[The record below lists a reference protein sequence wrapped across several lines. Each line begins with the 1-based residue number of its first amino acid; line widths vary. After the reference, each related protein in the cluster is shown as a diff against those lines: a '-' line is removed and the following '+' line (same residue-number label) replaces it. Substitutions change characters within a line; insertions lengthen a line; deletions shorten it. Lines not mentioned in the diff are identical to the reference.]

1 MELRRFGGRKYAR
14 AAVWCRRF
22 DGRTLMRLYAV
33 LAAVTLGT
41 SLVSGHA
48 ARAQE
53 LAASSMDVLREQLDL
68 DKKAVVEANLILTE
82 PQAAAFWPIYEEHQ
96 RELAAIDAQ
105 VVKLVNDYVDKYV
118 SGSIT
123 DAIARRM
130 IGEAT
135 ALDEA
140 EVALRKRTL
149 AKLDGAVPAIEAA
162 RYLQIENKIRAV
174 VKFDLADAIP
184 LVE

>member
-1 MELRRFGGRKYAR
+1 MAVV
-14 AAVWCRRF
+14 AA
-22 DGRTLMRLYAV
+22 
-33 LAAVTLGT
+33 
-41 SLVSGHA
+41 SA

-53 LAASSMDVLREQLDL
+53 LKASSMDVLREQLDL

-82 PQAAAFWPIYEEHQ
+82 AQAASFWPAYDEYQI
-96 RELAAIDAQ
+96 ELAAIDAQ
-105 VVKLVNDYVDKYV
+105 LVKLVNEYADKYIQ
-118 SGSIT
+118 GSIT

-130 IGEAT
+130 IGEAI

-149 AKLDGAVPAIEAA
+149 TKLDGVVPPIEAA

-174 VKFDLADAIP
+174 VRFDLADAIP

>member
-1 MELRRFGGRKYAR
+1 
-14 AAVWCRRF
+14 
-22 DGRTLMRLYAV
+22 MRLYAA
-33 LAAVTLGT
+33 LAVVIGGLGWA
-41 SLVSGHA
+41 SIYPA
-48 ARAQE
+48 EAQE
-53 LAASSMDVLREQLDL
+53 LTASSMDVLREQLDL
-68 DKKAVVEANLILTE
+68 DKKAVVEANLVLTE
-82 PQAAAFWPIYEEHQ
+82 SQAAAFWPIYEEHQ
-96 RELAAIDAQ
+96 RELEAIDAR

-140 EVALRKRTL
+140 ELALRKKTL

-174 VKFDLADAIP
+174 VKFDLADSIP

>member
-1 MELRRFGGRKYAR
+1 
-14 AAVWCRRF
+14 
-22 DGRTLMRLYAV
+22 MRLYTALAV
-33 LAAVTLGT
+33 VIGGLPWGPIFPAE
-41 SLVSGHA
+41 
-48 ARAQE
+48 AQE
-53 LAASSMDVLREQLDL
+53 LTASSMDVLREQLDL
-68 DKKAVVEANLILTE
+68 DKKAVVEANLVLTE
-82 PQAAAFWPIYEEHQ
+82 SQAAAFWPIYEEHQ
-96 RELAAIDAQ
+96 RELEAIDAR

-140 EVALRKRTL
+140 ELALRKKTL

>member
-1 MELRRFGGRKYAR
+1 
-14 AAVWCRRF
+14 
-22 DGRTLMRLYAV
+22 MRLYAA
-33 LAAVTLGT
+33 LAVVMGGLAWLPI
-41 SLVSGHA
+41 HPA
-48 ARAQE
+48 EAQE
-53 LAASSMDVLREQLDL
+53 VTASSMDVLRDQLDL
-68 DKKAVVEANLILTE
+68 DKKAVVEANLVLTE
-82 PQAAAFWPIYEEHQ
+82 SQAAAFWPIYEEHQ
-96 RELAAIDAQ
+96 RELEAIDAR

-140 EVALRKRTL
+140 ELALRKKTL

-174 VKFDLADAIP
+174 VKFDLADSIP

>member
-1 MELRRFGGRKYAR
+1 
-14 AAVWCRRF
+14 
-22 DGRTLMRLYAV
+22 MRLYAA
-33 LAAVTLGT
+33 LAVVMGGLAWLP
-41 SLVSGHA
+41 LYPA
-48 ARAQE
+48 QAQE
-53 LAASSMDVLREQLDL
+53 LTASSMDVLRHQLDL
-68 DKKAVVEANLILTE
+68 DKKGVVEANLVLTE
-82 PQAAAFWPIYEEHQ
+82 SQAAAFWPIYEEHQ
-96 RELAAIDAQ
+96 RELEAIDAR

-123 DAIARRM
+123 DAIARQM

-140 EVALRKRTL
+140 EVALRKKTL
-149 AKLDGAVPAIEAA
+149 AKLDDAVPAIEAA